1 MVVFLSY
8 SLPLGIGSYAK
19 FVSIKLGCDTPDSYS
34 GVNIWNL
41 IESKVIMRIMSI
53 FVLIKTIKE
62 TNYGKNSIQSCS
74 NGTS

>member
-8 SLPLGIGSYAK
+8 SLPFGIGSYAK

-41 IESKVIMRIMSI
+41 IESKVGLGFIS
-53 FVLIKTIKE
+53 
-62 TNYGKNSIQSCS
+62 
-74 NGTS
+74 